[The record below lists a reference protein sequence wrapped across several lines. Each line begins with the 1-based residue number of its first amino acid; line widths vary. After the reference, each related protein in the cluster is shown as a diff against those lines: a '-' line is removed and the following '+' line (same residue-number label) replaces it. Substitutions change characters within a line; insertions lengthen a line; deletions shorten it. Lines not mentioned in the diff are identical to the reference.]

1 MALTPRTSLD
11 FIGIRSAATPR
22 VICVP
27 PLTLAGCLQ
36 FLAPSS
42 EDHGANVARSVLAV
56 ERLVTANY
64 SVDECLS
71 GIEFNLDYYF
81 TPLKWTHLRPCSTIL
96 FLRYD
101 LKRTTTKTKL
111 RIVTFCPRQPY
122 SQNDHHSDSIANV
135 QHDSPHAMDA
145 LMVYCDVLPSF
156 YLLSTTL
163 ALCHRIVQETDL
175 NLPGATS
182 FSSKCSLYDCLQGHI
197 GPSHSSQP
205 SSYDVM
211 LAFSC
216 SKASD
221 LDVDVIRAL
230 CKSCSAIDI
239 VC

>member
-1 MALTPRTSLD
+1 MDS
-11 FIGIRSAATPR
+11 SAALFYDSVPSLRFETNNNKDKIADRNFLPTPA
-22 VICVP
+22 I
-27 PLTLAGCLQ
+27 
-36 FLAPSS
+36 
-42 EDHGANVARSVLAV
+42 
-56 ERLVTANY
+56 
-64 SVDECLS
+64 LS
-71 GIEFNLDYYF
+71 
-81 TPLKWTHLRPCSTIL
+81 
-96 FLRYD
+96 
-101 LKRTTTKTKL
+101 
-111 RIVTFCPRQPY
+111 
-122 SQNDHHSDSIANV
+122 NDHHSDSIANDL

-230 CKSCSAIDI
+230 CKLCSAIDI